1 MRDVTPGRSP
11 NPSPLAPPIGGRHGS
26 WSMAVHE
33 GGWILPDCER
43 PGLCFQYV
51 PVAGAN
57 PVFGANRS
65 RRLAK
70 GRGEPGRVE
79 AALRRPYAGG
89 MGTFRLRRAYE
100 PPDGGYRILVDRL
113 WPRGLGKERAALDD
127 WAKDASP
134 SPELRVAFSHKA
146 DRFTE
151 FTEHYRHELEAGSAA
166 EGARRLLG
174 IARTHDDV
182 VLLYAARDTVH
193 NHAVVLHDFL
203 REAQHGAVDD
213 PGNEDSPGNE
223 D

>member
-1 MRDVTPGRSP
+1 
-11 NPSPLAPPIGGRHGS
+11 
-26 WSMAVHE
+26 
-33 GGWILPDCER
+33 
-43 PGLCFQYV
+43 
-51 PVAGAN
+51 
-57 PVFGANRS
+57 
-65 RRLAK
+65 
-70 GRGEPGRVE
+70 
-79 AALRRPYAGG
+79 
-89 MGTFRLRRAYE
+89 MGTFRLMRAYE

-127 WAKDASP
+127 WAKDAAP

-193 NHAVVLHDFL
+193 NHAVVLHEFL
-203 REAQHGAVDD
+203 REAQQGAA
-213 PGNEDSPGNE
+213 DSPGNE